1 MYKILRKNMSSPFLD
16 FKYELNKK
24 YVCNDFDTDLE
35 KSCSRGFYAT
45 DVDGLIYSFS
55 FLQLDNYIKQRVFEC
70 EVGGKKVEIDQFKRR
85 YETIKL
91 IREVPHEEVKE
102 LAKEEENKVGYKLSE
117 ALFPIDPLEIDR
129 KKVTKEDIKLL
140 EEWVLVR
147 NSVWYLV
154 NNSVRNSVWRLV
166 NNSVRNS
173 VGDSVWNS
181 VRDSVSAS
189 VGGLVGSSVWTSIE
203 ASVGNSVGKL
213 VCYSIRHLV
222 GTSVRNSVKDVMYAY
237 ISSFFDI
244 KKWKYIDHE
253 EGKNPFQS
261 GIDLWK
267 RGFVPSF
274 DGKTWRLHAGE
285 NAKVL
290 WEGKIKDIT

>member
-147 NSVWYLV
+147 NSVW
-154 NNSVRNSVWRLV
+154 
-166 NNSVRNS
+166 
-173 VGDSVWNS
+173 NS